1 MNTIINAIPEYV
13 ITAVVST
20 AIYYAIKMTQ
30 NFIHVKALHAKA
42 AQAKELWNFL
52 DQVSS
57 IAVNSLVSSNL
68 TGNAKFNQAT
78 GIVQSVLVK
87 QGLTNVD
94 VKAIETA
101 VQNAYEQLPTTA
113 KMDNNYYDF
122 AAKGDT
128 KAIDPTKEA

>member
-20 AIYYAIKMTQ
+20 AIYYAIKMTH

-57 IAVNSLVSSNL
+57 MAVNSLVSSNL
-68 TGNAKFNQAT
+68 TGNEKFNQAT
-78 GIVQSVLVK
+78 ELVQSALSK
-87 QGLTNVD
+87 QGFNNVD
-94 VKAIETA
+94 VKAIEAA
-101 VQNAYEQLPTTA
+101 VQNAYEQSPLTV
-113 KMDNNYYDF
+113 KMDYDF
-122 AAKGDT
+122 STKKGDT
-128 KAIDPTKEA
+128 AAIDPTKEA